1 MDRTPNSDPQPR
13 VCVVMPA
20 YNAAAFITRA
30 IQSVLA
36 QTVKDLELMVID
48 DGSQD
53 ETASIVERITD
64 DRIHFFTGP
73 NRGPSTARNVGWRA
87 ACRSC
92 EYVAYIDADDY
103 WEPAK
108 LERQL
113 TCLDQNPTCVAVGAF
128 MRYVSAREFV
138 LGQTGQT
145 LAPEDQRKVAS
156 AELFPFPTSSL
167 VVRRRVVD
175 RVNGF
180 DETLDRVGA
189 EDLDFLARVAQFGQ
203 VACVPEVLGSYRI
216 HASSTM
222 AREQRRLSRG
232 ARFVQRRLAAQRAG
246 SDLQW
251 EAFASTD
258 RPTLR
263 ERRQETVAVCYR
275 AAALAYAEGRG
286 LRALAFGLLASAIDP
301 TYTIRR
307 LQRQRTQAP
316 GSAVTDATT

>member
-1 MDRTPNSDPQPR
+1 
-13 VCVVMPA
+13 MPA
-20 YNAAAFITRA
+20 YNAAAFIEQA

-36 QTVKDLELMVID
+36 QTVDDLELMVVD

-53 ETASIVERITD
+53 GTASVVKRISD
-64 DRIHFFTGP
+64 DRVHFFTGP

-87 ACRSC
+87 ACPWC

-113 TCLDQNPTCVAVGAF
+113 TYLHENPNCVAVGSF

-145 LAPEDQRKVAS
+145 LTSEDQAKVAS

-167 VVRRRVVD
+167 LVRRHVVD

-189 EDLDFLARVAQFGQ
+189 EDLDFLARVAGFGQ

-232 ARFVQRRLAAQRAG
+232 ARFVQRRLSAQRAG

-251 EAFASTD
+251 EAFVSTD
-258 RPTLR
+258 RPTLK

-275 AAALAYAEGRG
+275 AAALAYAEGQR
-286 LRALAFGLLASAIDP
+286 LRALSFGLLASAIDP
-301 TYTIRR
+301 AYTIRR
-307 LQRQRTQAP
+307 LQRQRARGP
-316 GSAVTDATT
+316 RSAVTDASTSF